1 MKKIDIFVNPID
13 KEISNNR
20 NVSFN
25 KLESTSDNVIDKIND
40 LFNENKIY
48 RTKCEI
54 TFNNGKKEYVII
66 GRTNNNLIT
75 IDKELIKI
83 NDIIDIKSK

>member
-25 KLESTSDNVIDKIND
+25 KLESTCDNVMDKINA

>member
-1 MKKIDIFVNPID
+1 M
-13 KEISNNR
+13 
-20 NVSFN
+20 
-25 KLESTSDNVIDKIND
+25 DKINA

-83 NDIIDIKSK
+83 NDIIDIKSI

>member
-25 KLESTSDNVIDKIND
+25 KLESTRDNVMDKINA

>member
-20 NVSFN
+20 NVSFS
-25 KLESTSDNVIDKIND
+25 KLESTSDNVMDKINA
-40 LFNENKIY
+40 LFNEDKIY
-48 RTKCEI
+48 RTRCEI
-54 TFNNGKKEYVII
+54 TLSSGKREFVII

-83 NDIIDIKSK
+83 NDIIDIKSI